1 MAQIEIKARIVPR
14 NDISSNWT
22 SANPVLL
29 KNEIGIEIDTG
40 KIKLGDGV
48 KNWNDLAYIYTNIEN
63 SEIDS
68 IISNN

>member
-29 KNEIGIEIDTG
+29 KNEMGIEIDTG
-40 KIKLGDGV
+40 KIKLGDGISH
-48 KNWNDLAYIYTNIEN
+48 WNDLIYIYTSIEN

-68 IISNN
+68 IIGDK